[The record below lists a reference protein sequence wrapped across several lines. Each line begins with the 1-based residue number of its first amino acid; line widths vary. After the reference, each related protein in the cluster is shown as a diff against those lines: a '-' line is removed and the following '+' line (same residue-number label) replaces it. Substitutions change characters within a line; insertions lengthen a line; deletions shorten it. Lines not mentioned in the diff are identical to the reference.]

1 MGERVSLHVLCQV
14 VLHGRGKGALVA
26 FIPVHFSPV
35 RHPER
40 FHVRLHVL
48 PSFALKVVFV
58 AYVNLLFDTQR
69 PDIKYKIFLKFE
81 IC

>member
-48 PSFALKVVFV
+48 PSFTLKVVFV

-69 PDIKYKIFLKFE
+69 PDIKYKIFLKF
-81 IC
+81 